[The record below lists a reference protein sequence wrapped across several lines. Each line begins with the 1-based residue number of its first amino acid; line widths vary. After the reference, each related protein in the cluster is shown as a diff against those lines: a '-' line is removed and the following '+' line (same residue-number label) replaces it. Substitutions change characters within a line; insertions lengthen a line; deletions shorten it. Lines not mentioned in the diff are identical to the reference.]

1 MPQSHGITLGRKEE
15 KRGDGK
21 VKDDSGLLA
30 GAPGRGNDDAIYQI
44 GYIAA
49 VWRPRDKRGS

>member
-1 MPQSHGITLGRKEE
+1 VASLSIRKEGMPQSHGITLGRKEE

-30 GAPGRGNDDAIYQI
+30 WAPG
-44 GYIAA
+44 
-49 VWRPRDKRGS
+49 

>member
-1 MPQSHGITLGRKEE
+1 MASLSIRKEGMPQSHGITLGRKEE

-30 GAPGRGNDDAIYQI
+30 WAPG
-44 GYIAA
+44 
-49 VWRPRDKRGS
+49 